1 MFKRRKEKRSSQ
13 SLETSALQKSFSLH
27 RRKQLHYL
35 LEGKGKK
42 TGIGGEESSDNRR
55 NGGESTAR
63 ATLNYLTKD
72 FQMEKLEVG
81 GRSLRNTF
89 ILCYITL
96 DEYS

>member
-1 MFKRRKEKRSSQ
+1 M
-13 SLETSALQKSFSLH
+13 
-27 RRKQLHYL
+27 HYL

-96 DEYS
+96 DDYS